1 MTATEDRTIERLK
14 QYPAVVLAVA
24 AIVIA
29 VLFFTRSEEEK
40 ILEQLEHIRELTGL
54 RETESG
60 IQQAARAREISQ
72 YFEEQ
77 TSFDLSN
84 AGYPHYTIPSRQE
97 LAQRILTGRGRLST
111 LELAMQIPQ
120 VSIEG
125 DSARVQL
132 QGSALGTMRGEQDRF
147 LEIHLVEVFMK
158 KTGDEWLVVGARH
171 IRDERPD
178 TEAQ

>member
-1 MTATEDRTIERLK
+1 MIERLK

-132 QGSALGTMRGEQDRF
+132 QGSALGTMRGERDRF

-178 TEAQ
+178 TETQ